1 MSEYVK
7 IAISLVIKILQNN
20 DNPTNEGL
28 HEIFE
33 IQRGNKK
40 IIIEH
45 IKAIRDI
52 MEEELGKQ
60 RGHHYLCESWVVVSF
75 LLVINLHIKKAMLKY
90 NYEKM
95 EV

>member
-40 IIIEH
+40 IIIEQLEILW
-45 IKAIRDI
+45 IK
-52 MEEELGKQ
+52 
-60 RGHHYLCESWVVVSF
+60 H
-75 LLVINLHIKKAMLKY
+75 
-90 NYEKM
+90 
-95 EV
+95 

>member
-52 MEEELGKQ
+52 MDKALKELEGSDSN
-60 RGHHYLCESWVVVSF
+60 E
-75 LLVINLHIKKAMLKY
+75 
-90 NYEKM
+90 
-95 EV
+95 

>member
-52 MEEELGKQ
+52 MDKALEELEGSDSN
-60 RGHHYLCESWVVVSF
+60 E
-75 LLVINLHIKKAMLKY
+75 
-90 NYEKM
+90 
-95 EV
+95 

>member
-7 IAISLVIKILQNN
+7 TAISLVIKILQNN

-52 MEEELGKQ
+52 MGKALKELEGSDSN
-60 RGHHYLCESWVVVSF
+60 E
-75 LLVINLHIKKAMLKY
+75 
-90 NYEKM
+90 
-95 EV
+95 

>member
-7 IAISLVIKILQNN
+7 TAISLVIKILQNN

-33 IQRGNKK
+33 IKRGNKK

-52 MEEELGKQ
+52 MGKALKELEGSDSN
-60 RGHHYLCESWVVVSF
+60 E
-75 LLVINLHIKKAMLKY
+75 
-90 NYEKM
+90 
-95 EV
+95 

>member
-7 IAISLVIKILQNN
+7 TAISLVIKILQNN
-20 DNPTNEGL
+20 DNPTSEGL

-40 IIIEH
+40 IIVEH

-52 MEEELGKQ
+52 MDKALEELEGSDNN
-60 RGHHYLCESWVVVSF
+60 E
-75 LLVINLHIKKAMLKY
+75 
-90 NYEKM
+90 
-95 EV
+95 

>member
-40 IIIEH
+40 IIIED

-52 MEEELGKQ
+52 MDKALKELEGSDSN
-60 RGHHYLCESWVVVSF
+60 E
-75 LLVINLHIKKAMLKY
+75 
-90 NYEKM
+90 
-95 EV
+95 

>member
-7 IAISLVIKILQNN
+7 TAISLVIKILQNN

-45 IKAIRDI
+45 IKAIRDF
-52 MEEELGKQ
+52 MDKALKELEGSDSN
-60 RGHHYLCESWVVVSF
+60 E
-75 LLVINLHIKKAMLKY
+75 
-90 NYEKM
+90 
-95 EV
+95 

>member
-7 IAISLVIKILQNN
+7 TAISLVIKILQNN

-52 MEEELGKQ
+52 MNKALKELEGSDSN
-60 RGHHYLCESWVVVSF
+60 E
-75 LLVINLHIKKAMLKY
+75 
-90 NYEKM
+90 
-95 EV
+95 

>member
-45 IKAIRDI
+45 MKAIRDI
-52 MEEELGKQ
+52 MDKALKELEGSDSN
-60 RGHHYLCESWVVVSF
+60 E
-75 LLVINLHIKKAMLKY
+75 
-90 NYEKM
+90 
-95 EV
+95 